1 MAAVPDFLPDRP
13 SPAFP
18 PLPTF
23 VRMTTTYSENW
34 NYYDVAGPTLAD
46 VASAI
51 AHLPEAG
58 TCAWQPTYTYTT
70 DSDGKVDSFPVTC
83 PYAITMPNWTDKS
96 SASPEAQ
103 AEWDR
108 WYAALEKHE
117 RGHIDATSWM
127 FDNMDESM
135 IGLTPTEAEGQFG
148 KFVYDAQQASD
159 RYDAETNH
167 GLNEGTVMDTSI
179 A

>member
-1 MAAVPDFLPDRP
+1 MPDFLPNRA
-13 SPAFP
+13 SPITAAS
-18 PLPTF
+18 PTF
-23 VRMTTTYSENW
+23 AGMTTTFSDNW
-34 NYYDVAGPTLAD
+34 NHYDVSGQTLAD
-46 VASAI
+46 VAAAI
-51 AHLPEAG
+51 SHLPEAG
-58 TCAWQPTYTYTT
+58 TCAWHASYTYTT
-70 DSDGKVDSFPVTC
+70 DADGKIDSFPVTC
-83 PYAITMPNWTDKS
+83 PYTITMPNWTDKN
-96 SASPEAQ
+96 SASQEAQ

-117 RGHIDATSWM
+117 RGHIEATAWI
-127 FDNMDESM
+127 FDNMDDTM

-159 RYDAETNH
+159 RYDTDTNH